1 MLVRFDP
8 QRWTDEALLAACG
21 QTLGLRP
28 ELPEPNG
35 ERERSSAVG
44 VRAAPRAGRVR
55 LAIPGLRRAPER
67 ERPIEERLGR
77 IAGVQLVRANAWT
90 GNVLVLFDQHA
101 CRVEQTHAC
110 RVEQLLAACTELGE
124 LPAPGRQRWPRPG
137 RRAPAVPPVEPTA
150 ESPVAW
156 HALKASAVAQRLG
169 VDPARG
175 LTPPEGERRRG
186 RFGLNRMPEPGE
198 PSLLRLIAH
207 EFTNGPTTLGAGKR
221 VLRVPN

>member
-8 QRWTDEALLAACG
+8 QRWTDEALLAASG
-21 QTLGLRP
+21 QALGLRP

-35 ERERSSAVG
+35 EREQLGCGGPRGATGGPGPPGYPGPAAGAGAGAPDRG
-44 VRAAPRAGRVR
+44 VA
-55 LAIPGLRRAPER
+55 
-67 ERPIEERLGR
+67 RPDRC
-77 IAGVQLVRANAWT
+77 GVQLVRANAWT
-90 GNVLVLFDQHA
+90 GNVLVLFDQ
-101 CRVEQTHAC
+101 HAC

-207 EFTNGPTTLGAGKR
+207 QFTNGPTTLGAGKR